1 MTTLTL
7 KQNFSL
13 KPVQELVV
21 KVFKGLR
28 QLLVSMMLGYAAA
41 RQAEANRN
49 IAPYLKHEYPGKT
62 EAEIVAE
69 LNAKMVK
76 ELFVHRDV

>member
-1 MTTLTL
+1 
-7 KQNFSL
+7 
-13 KPVQELVV
+13 VQELVV

-41 RQAEANRN
+41 RQAEVNRQ

-76 ELFVHRDV
+76 EYFVHRDV